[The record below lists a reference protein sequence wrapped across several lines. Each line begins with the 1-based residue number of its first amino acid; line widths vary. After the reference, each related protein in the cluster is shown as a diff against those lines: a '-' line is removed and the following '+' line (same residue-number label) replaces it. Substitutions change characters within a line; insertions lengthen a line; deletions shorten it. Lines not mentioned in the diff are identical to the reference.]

1 MFALL
6 LLFFTVIGA
15 FMIHPGLGLIVL
27 VLVISA
33 AVYG

>member
-1 MFALL
+1 MFALIL
-6 LLFFTVIGA
+6 LVLMVIGA